1 LTTTPKPWFSR
12 RRNQILVVIVIVVI
26 AIAALTFFTSAPP
39 PTPDQV
45 ALNKTVSYF
54 VNTYNY
60 TMGLVSET
68 PGSNTYLLYPDNYLA
83 SLALGRYDPSN
94 QSTASF
100 SLAISEAVGSYVAT
114 LPRSYVM
121 SEYTA
126 LNSTSAS
133 FLCAQSYSLSWATPE
148 GTTSQ
153 GEGSAIVETTAN
165 NGGNTCAS
173 QNNADVL
180 LLQAVYYYG
189 HADSTTALNYLH
201 EAASDFDGK
210 GFADQAFTATNSSTA
225 GQYQTYKLALYVY
238 ASTCLGQSGT
248 DSNFQKVFGLL
259 LQQQDNSTGG
269 FYGGYGPTLEH
280 GLTPVDTETTALA
293 ALALEAV
300 INPSTD
306 C

>member
-1 LTTTPKPWFSR
+1 MTTTPKPWLSR

-26 AIAALTFFTSAPP
+26 AISALAYFTTGPP
-39 PTPDQV
+39 PTPNQV
-45 ALNKTVSYF
+45 ALNKTVDYF
-54 VNTYNY
+54 VNAYNY

-68 PGSNTYLLYPDNYLA
+68 PGSNTFWLYSDNYLA

-94 QSTASF
+94 QSTTSF
-100 SLAISEAVGSYVAT
+100 SLAISEAIGSYAAT
-114 LPRSYVM
+114 LPGSYVM
-121 SEYTA
+121 SQYTA

-133 FLCAQSYSLSWATPE
+133 FQCPQNYSLSWASSE
-148 GTTSQ
+148 GTAPPGQ
-153 GEGSAIVETTAN
+153 GSAYVETTAN
-165 NGGNTCAS
+165 NGGNSCAS

-180 LLQAVYYYG
+180 LLQAVYYYD

-201 EAASDFDGK
+201 EAAGDFDGK
-210 GFADQAFTATNSSTA
+210 GFADLAFTATNSSTV

-248 DSNFQKVFGLL
+248 DSNFQKIFGLL

-280 GLTPVDTETTALA
+280 GLAPVNTETTALA

-300 INPSTD
+300 ISPSAD